1 MTTAF
6 LPQSVIKKK
15 RDGQHL
21 SEEEVRAFIAGA
33 SDGTI
38 PDYQIAAMLMA
49 VYFRGLDGGELA
61 VWADAMLT
69 SGDRIDLSSVTR
81 PKVDKHSTGG
91 VGDKIS
97 LPLAPAV
104 AACGAAV
111 PMVSGRGLGHTGGTL
126 DKLESIPGFKVDIPV
141 DRFVAQVRELGV
153 CLMGQTDRVAP
164 ADRRLYGLRDV
175 TATVESIPL
184 IASSIMSKKLAEG
197 IDGLVLDVKV
207 GDGAFMKSRAEA
219 VQLARAIQSIGAS
232 ASVKVTAVLTN
243 MDAPIG
249 RMVGNAVEVH
259 ESIEVL
265 RGGGP
270 LDSRELTVALGGEML
285 VLAGIASDAG
295 DGRARIAR
303 VLDDGSAL
311 DLFLKV
317 VEAQGGDP
325 RVVDAPEQVLPRAE
339 KRIPVA
345 AVETG
350 TVRALAAREI
360 GMAALVLGAGRRR
373 VADVVDP
380 SAGVAIAAHVG
391 ERIDRGQPVAFLLTS
406 SASDDQIEA
415 AHDLVAGAYR
425 FGAAVSAPR
434 SSLVLEVLR

>member
-1 MTTAF
+1 MTAF
-6 LPQSVIKKK
+6 LTQALIKKK
-15 RDGQHL
+15 RDGQRL
-21 SEEEVRAFIAGA
+21 SDEELRAFVAGA

-61 VWADAMLT
+61 TWADAMLK
-69 SGDRIDLSSVTR
+69 SGDTIDLGSIER

-126 DKLESIPGFKVDIPV
+126 DKLESIPGFTVSLSV
-141 DRFVAQVRELGV
+141 EQFVKQVGSLGV

-164 ADRRLYGLRDV
+164 ADRRFYALRDV
-175 TATVESIPL
+175 TSTVESIPL

-197 IDGLVLDVKV
+197 IDSLVLDVKV
-207 GDGAFMKSRAEA
+207 GDGAFMKSRADA
-219 VQLARAIQSIGAS
+219 VQLARAIQSIGAR
-232 ASVKVTAVLTN
+232 AGVKVTAVLTN

-270 LDSRELTVALGGEML
+270 LETRELTVALGGEML
-285 VLAGIASDAG
+285 VLAGIASDPG

-303 VLDDGSAL
+303 VLDDGTAL
-311 DLFLKV
+311 ELFRKV

-325 RVVDAPEQVLPRAE
+325 HVVDAPEQVLPRAE
-339 KRIPVA
+339 RRIPVPSP
-345 AVETG
+345 ETG

-360 GMAALVLGAGRRR
+360 GMAALMLGAGRRR
-373 VADVVDP
+373 VEDRIDP

-406 SASDDQIEA
+406 SAGDDQIAA
-415 AHDLVAGAYR
+415 AHDLVAEAYR
-425 FGAAVSAPR
+425 FGAATSAPR